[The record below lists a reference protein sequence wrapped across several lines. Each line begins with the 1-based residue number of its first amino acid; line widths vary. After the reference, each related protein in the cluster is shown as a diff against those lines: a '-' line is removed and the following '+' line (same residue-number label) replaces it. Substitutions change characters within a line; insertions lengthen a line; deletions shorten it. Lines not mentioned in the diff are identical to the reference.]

1 MSEHVKD
8 IQLNPVK
15 STFML
20 SIPIII
26 LYFLDSLYAVGDI
39 YWVNGLGT
47 TAIICMG
54 YISNF
59 IITLHYL
66 GDGIGRSCNIL
77 ISNAFGAQEIE
88 KTEKYAEQGLLL
100 IVVLSIIIPIVSIP
114 LIEPICVM
122 AGIGEYTDMIFAY
135 IAPCL
140 GFAIII
146 MINNFFCVILGSEGD
161 TKRAAII
168 VTAGNILNII
178 LDPILIF
185 NLNLGMFGAAISTI
199 IGGLLS
205 FLLFVYIYSI
215 KKDTQVKIRLKGFRL
230 DFGILKEIVVLAIP
244 IIIVGV
250 ILTFLGIIITYSL
263 ELYASP
269 IAVFTY
275 IIILNVQS
283 TVFTPTQGIMKA
295 LCIVSGH
302 LNGAERYIELRNTI
316 RKVFSISLG
325 LGILIAL
332 VLAIFHNPIIGIFST
347 ENVVLDEVRNILY
360 FVVIYII
367 SFPIIMGCSYVFLGI
382 EKSTYTLMFLVLNIL
397 TLIFFIGL
405 FNHFLGLS
413 SAGVYLS
420 IILSNAIE
428 AVGMLVV
435 LKRFFDSKISTSRM
449 ENESDIHIGN

>member
-1 MSEHVKD
+1 MMNGLKIDLHMHSNVSDGTDTPPELLEKVRQSGIRLFALTDHD
-8 IQLNPVK
+8 GIRGCG
-15 STFML
+15 
-20 SIPIII
+20 IIR
-26 LYFLDSLYAVGDI
+26 DSLREGDPAFLCGAEFSCRDEEGKYHI
-39 YWVNGLGT
+39 LGYNFDPAGASIRNVVETGHGLRMKK
-47 TAIICMG
+47 AAAR
-54 YISNF
+54 
-59 IITLHYL
+59 LEYL
-66 GDGIGRSCNIL
+66 ES
-77 ISNAFGAQEIE
+77 AFGFTFSREDAE
-88 KTEKYAEQGLLL
+88 KLLSLDNPGKPHIGNLMVKYGYAESKDQA
-100 IVVLSIIIPIVSIP
+100 IH
-114 LIEPICVM
+114 EYMNCVRFP
-122 AGIGEYTDMIFAY
+122 DAY
-135 IAPCL
+135 IRPEQ
-140 GFAIII
+140 AIRGILESGGI
-146 MINNFFCVILGSEGD
+146 PVLAHPAFGSGENMIVGKEMD
-161 TKRAAII
+161 ER
-168 VTAGNILNII
+168 
-178 LDPILIF
+178 
-185 NLNLGMFGAAISTI
+185 
-199 IGGLLS
+199 LS
-205 FLLFVYIYSI
+205 
-215 KKDTQVKIRLKGFRL
+215 RLKGFGL

-283 TVFTPTQGIMKA
+283 TVFTPIQGIMKA